1 LKKIGIVLSAAPA
14 YSETFMTSKIKG
26 LLANGFDVT
35 LFIDDPKSKTELCK
49 CVHAHKLPS
58 NKALRMLRIFSLYA
72 STKLKAGKVLTNFEK
87 LEQQDGISG
96 QTKWKRFYLAA
107 HILPFQLDQLH
118 FGFSTTTV
126 GRENV
131 AAAIGAKMSTS
142 FRGFDIN
149 VFPKTKPSIYNRMW
163 KQVNKVHSI
172 SNSLVIE
179 AYKYGLQ
186 KETPVSLITPAIDVQ
201 MFQSNN
207 EERFTDEPVQML
219 TVARLHW
226 IKDLMTAI
234 KAMSIV
240 REQKS
245 DFVFNIIG
253 EGEEREKLTYLIH
266 QLGLSKHVFLLGK
279 KTTQEIAEMLKS
291 TAIYLQTSLQ
301 EGFCNAALEA
311 QSTGCL
317 TIVSDASG
325 LQENVENE
333 VSGFVVPRSNAVAL
347 ANKIIEVTALPLEKK
362 LQFSKQARKRIEEH
376 FTIEQ
381 QQKKFV
387 EFFS

>member
-1 LKKIGIVLSAAPA
+1 MRKIGIVLSAAPA

-35 LFIDDPKSKTELCK
+35 LFIDDPKSKTDLCK

-58 NKALRMLRIFSLYA
+58 NKILRLINIFRLYA
-72 STKLKAGKVLTNFEK
+72 TTKLKAGKAVAAFEK
-87 LEQQDGISG
+87 LEAQDGISG
-96 QTKWKRFYLAA
+96 QTKWKNFYLAA
-107 HILPFQLDQLH
+107 HILPHQLDQLH

-131 AAAIGAKMSTS
+131 AAAMGASMSTS

-149 VFPKTKPSIYNRMW
+149 VFPKTKPSIYNRLW

-172 SNSLVIE
+172 SNSLVDE
-179 AYKYGLQ
+179 ARKYGLQ

-207 EERFTDEPVQML
+207 EERFVNAPIQML

-226 IKDLMTAI
+226 IKDLVTAI
-234 KAMSIV
+234 KAMAHV
-240 REQKS
+240 KEQNK
-245 DFVFNIIG
+245 DFVFNIVG

-266 QLGLSKHVFLLGK
+266 QLGLTNHVFLLGK
-279 KTTQEIAEMLKS
+279 KNTQEIAVMLNS
-291 TAIYLQTSLQ
+291 TSIYLQTSLQ

-311 QSTGCL
+311 QSAGCL

-325 LQENVENE
+325 LQENVADGI
-333 VSGFVVPRSNAVAL
+333 SGFVVPRANALAL
-347 ANKIIEVTALPLEKK
+347 ANKIVEVINMPIERKQ
-362 LQFSKQARKRIEEH
+362 QFSKQARKRIEEN

-387 EFFS
+387 AFFS